1 MPIKDTHSYEKTANG
16 VMEHFWTEEDDR
28 LYTQLRLDD
37 ETDSVS
43 FVMSARTKGIWGP
56 SVETEAGVR
65 MTYSDLAKL
74 VAHAQEILQERA
86 DTR

>member
-1 MPIKDTHSYEKTANG
+1 
-16 VMEHFWTEEDDR
+16 
-28 LYTQLRLDD
+28 
-37 ETDSVS
+37 
-43 FVMSARTKGIWGP
+43 MSARTKGIWGP